1 MCATTTLAFNTT
13 TAYITTGNN
22 FADALAAGPVAGN
35 ANNVIMPSN
44 SPTSLGAGI
53 PLYFGTKTV
62 GVASPANISVL
73 HALGLTG
80 AVSNAVMISAAM
92 AIG

>member
-1 MCATTTLAFNTT
+1 MVH
-13 TAYITTGNN
+13 ITTGDN
-22 FADALAAGPVAGN
+22 FADALAAGPVAGS
-35 ANNVIMPSN
+35 NNCVTMPTN
-44 SPTSLGAGI
+44 SATSLGAGI

-62 GVASPANISVL
+62 GAATPDGISVL

-80 AVSNAVMISAAM
+80 AVSNAVMTEAAL